1 MSFGVGSG
9 ESDWGGGVLQETLG
23 RVAEGLGVVLPEPDG
38 QWSGIAVYVDA
49 GLGRRVSVRPADEQR
64 RAFWVY
70 LQSNG
75 RRLACGWTADPAEAV
90 RAAAAWIGGAGLEET
105 KEQAPCIE
113 FRPWALAHEREP
125 LGAVELAWCL
135 KLDGIHMPPMN
146 RFPRVHALSA
156 AAYTQPVLRQ
166 LMPVTS
172 HFNLWFSTSTTARWN
187 TTRVGYMIWPHDEG
201 FYGVRNRSEL
211 LARFET
217 PEEAVAFVV
226 AVLPEG
232 IGPAR

>member
-1 MSFGVGSG
+1 MGSG
-9 ESDWGGGVLQETLG
+9 ENDWGGMTLG
-23 RVAEGLGVVLPEPDG
+23 ERLLRAAEGLGVVLPDHEG
-38 QWSGIAVYVDA
+38 QWSRIAVYVDA
-49 GLGRRVSVRPADEQR
+49 GLNRWVGVSPTGEQCR
-64 RAFWVY
+64 TFWVY

-75 RRLACGWTADPAEAV
+75 LRLAGGLTADLAEVV
-90 RAAAAWIGGAGLEET
+90 RAVVAWTGGAGLEET
-105 KEQAPCIE
+105 KEQASCID

-125 LGAVELAWCL
+125 LGAVELEWCRR
-135 KLDGIHMPPMN
+135 LDGIHMPPMN
-146 RFPRVHALSA
+146 RFPRVHALLA
-156 AAYTQPVLRQ
+156 AAYAQPVLRQ

-172 HFNLWFSTSTTARWN
+172 HFNLWFSTSTTANRR
-187 TTRVGYMIWPHDEG
+187 TTGIGPMIWPHYERS
-201 FYGVRNRSEL
+201 YAVRNGHEV